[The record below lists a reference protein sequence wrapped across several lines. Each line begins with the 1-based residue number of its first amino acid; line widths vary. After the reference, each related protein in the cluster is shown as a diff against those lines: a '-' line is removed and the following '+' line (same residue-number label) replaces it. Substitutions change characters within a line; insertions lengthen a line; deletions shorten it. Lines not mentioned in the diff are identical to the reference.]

1 MPSSTRSGV
10 LATRAPAPT
19 ATETAAETPA
29 ETPTAEPG
37 LSAYELERL
46 ANIRANEAILA
57 SLNLVSF
64 KSEMGLKSSSA
75 RPSQRG
81 VANASRKRSSS
92 TPTVPTRQSSRTRN
106 VAPEFSGVAEEH
118 RDGRIEL
125 DSGDIIAPGVGK
137 VARPEDLFK
146 QLDPRTPIPF
156 HRVNDDDME
165 EAEEDVRAEDVEA
178 AAAAMAAK
186 DAAEEEEEEE
196 EDVPLSARLPPAAR
210 AAAAALPKPDERD
223 GALLRLVTSGQEGG
237 SREEAPRQM
246 GRPAGKGRGAAKPP
260 AAASSLARCSLAEAD
275 VAKVSPPVCGLA
287 VARAPVH
294 RWVDKKQE
302 ASQPCAREQV
312 TKSAVVHLQFQPRD
326 DTLLLAAGDKDG
338 HVSLWHCDRAED
350 DPSDG
355 VHLHRPHKQYICGL
369 R

>member
-1 MPSSTRSGV
+1 
-10 LATRAPAPT
+10 
-19 ATETAAETPA
+19 
-29 ETPTAEPG
+29 
-37 LSAYELERL
+37 
-46 ANIRANEAILA
+46 
-57 SLNLVSF
+57 
-64 KSEMGLKSSSA
+64 MGLKSSSA

-106 VAPEFSGVAEEH
+106 VEPEFSGVAEEH

-137 VARPEDLFK
+137 
-146 QLDPRTPIPF
+146 
-156 HRVNDDDME
+156 
-165 EAEEDVRAEDVEA
+165 
-178 AAAAMAAK
+178 
-186 DAAEEEEEEE
+186 
-196 EDVPLSARLPPAAR
+196 
-210 AAAAALPKPDERD
+210 PDERD

-237 SREEAPRQM
+237 SREEAPRQK

-275 VAKVSPPVCGLA
+275 VAK
-287 VARAPVH
+287 
-294 RWVDKKQE
+294 
-302 ASQPCAREQV
+302 V

-350 DPSDG
+350 DP
-355 VHLHRPHKQYICGL
+355 
-369 R
+369 